1 MKKLIKL
8 EFNNTTRERKTEDSY
23 SELYSH
29 DKNNG
34 SFEFEILND
43 TLTTEQVIALFKF
56 TESNKIWKTTG
67 TVEGNKVKV
76 TFDTTLITQN
86 ETVICYL
93 YFDEEQRTSDT
104 FRFKFK
110 VKVSEIDKMN
120 RYEVKERFINN
131 TVIVDRLDVVTK
143 TELQE
148 ALKNVGGIATEG
160 LLTEVKAEEIYAK
173 KSEAVDNTNFELV
186 KNRVLALE
194 LKTDKDTVYDD
205 SELKGRISVLEA
217 KEDNNTIYDDT
228 NVRERLTALESK
240 PNVDVNNLVTKDE
253 LASKNY
259 LTEHQDTSN
268 FALKSEIPQQYNDT
282 EVKERLTTLENKAPV
297 DLSNYATKEE
307 LENKHYISDVSNLA
321 TKDELQEVRN
331 SQPTVDTSHLVT
343 RDELESKG
351 YLTTHQDLSEYAKKS
366 ELYNDSD
373 LKARVEVLEQKTDK
387 DTVYDDTPLKER
399 VTALESKAIAGGT
412 YDDSD
417 LRNRVVA
424 LETKEDKD
432 TKYDDTEVK
441 NRLTE
446 LENKPAVD
454 TSVFVTEDKLNSKG
468 YLTQHQDL
476 SPYALKSEI
485 PTPYNDSP
493 LTERI
498 TALEN
503 RPTTGGSVDT
513 SNLVTKDELKNQH
526 YVTHEE
532 VPIAIYKEFATD
544 NFNEYFEQT
553 TSEFL
558 NSNTHMRG
566 KIFVNPD
573 NDYSTTSPLVYT
585 GDSEHP
591 KTAEYDA
598 ILYSVANSL
607 PDGYSLEP
615 LNEDNKVTF
624 LSNKNFSEVVPK
636 EELKAI
642 VKEFGGSTGSNIDT
656 SNLAT
661 KEELANAVTK
671 NELEAKHYVT
681 EEELNNKA
689 YLTQQNLDNYA
700 LKSELPTPYN
710 DSLLNERVTALESK
724 AIEGGAYNDT
734 DLRNRV
740 INLENKPPLD
750 TSEFVTNQAL
760 ESRGYIKDV
769 SNLVTKDEL
778 EGKHYISD
786 ISNLVTKEELENKGY
801 LKTHQNLDNVV
812 TKEEL
817 ATKGYITDVS
827 NLVTKQEL
835 ESKNYLTTPYN
846 DTPLKERVEVLENK
860 VDKDMIYN
868 DTELRNRVEV
878 LENKP
883 NVDLSN
889 YVTNEQL
896 ENKHYLT
903 QHQELTHLATTSDL
917 EVLRNISV
925 NKAELSKKLD
935 TTEFNTFKDNVVTK
949 TELAEKGYISDL
961 SNYVTKEEL
970 HEATEIDYSN
980 IVTTDELEPYAKKTE
995 IPQPYNDKALSDRV
1009 LALENKP
1016 STGGAQTQDTGWIT
1030 ISENDPLNGN
1040 IVKIRRINDIVH
1052 VSLSNPDT
1060 ENTHL
1065 QLEVTDGNGA
1075 VLADKEIRKGFTPM
1089 RTVVVPVISDVENI
1103 MLNTQVST
1111 TGQAVFEVKN
1121 NKVILKV
1128 YDKDITSGTPT
1139 SKNINDFSYFT
1150 EDPFPTNL
1158 H

>member
-8 EFNNTTRERKTEDSY
+8 DFNNTTRERKTEDSY

-43 TLTTEQVIALFKF
+43 TLTTEQVTALFKF

-67 TVEGNKVKV
+67 SVEGNKVNV
-76 TFDTTLITQN
+76 TFDTTLITRN

-110 VKVSEIDKMN
+110 VKVSEIDKMS

-143 TELQE
+143 DELKE

-160 LLTEVKAEEIYAK
+160 LLTEVKAEETYAK

-217 KEDNNTIYDDT
+217 REDNNTIYDDT

-307 LENKHYISDVSNLA
+307 LRNVSGSQPLADNLVTKEELEAKHYISDVSNLA
-321 TKDELQEVRN
+321 TKEELQEVRN

-351 YLTTHQDLSEYAKKS
+351 YVTDLSEYAKKS
-366 ELYNDSD
+366 ELYN
-373 LKARVEVLEQKTDK
+373 
-387 DTVYDDTPLKER
+387 
-399 VTALESKAIAGGT
+399 
-412 YDDSD
+412 DSD

-454 TSVFVTEDKLNSKG
+454 TSVFVTEEKLNSKG
-468 YLTQHQDL
+468 YISDI
-476 SPYALKSEI
+476 S
-485 PTPYNDSP
+485 
-493 LTERI
+493 R
-498 TALEN
+498 
-503 RPTTGGSVDT
+503 
-513 SNLVTKDELKNQH
+513 
-526 YVTHEE
+526 
-532 VPIAIYKEFATD
+532 
-544 NFNEYFEQT
+544 
-553 TSEFL
+553 
-558 NSNTHMRG
+558 
-566 KIFVNPD
+566 
-573 NDYSTTSPLVYT
+573 
-585 GDSEHP
+585 
-591 KTAEYDA
+591 
-598 ILYSVANSL
+598 
-607 PDGYSLEP
+607 
-615 LNEDNKVTF
+615 
-624 LSNKNFSEVVPK
+624 
-636 EELKAI
+636 
-642 VKEFGGSTGSNIDT
+642 
-656 SNLAT
+656 LAT

-671 NELEAKHYVT
+671 DELEAKHYVT

-700 LKSELPTPYN
+700 LKSELPQPYN
-710 DSLLNERVTALESK
+710 DSEVKQRLGVLEAKQDKDTIYDDTLLKERVTALESK
-724 AIEGGAYNDT
+724 AIEGGAYDDS

-740 INLENKPPLD
+740 VALESIPDVRPYNDTELRNRVTNLENKPPLD

-760 ESRGYIKDV
+760 ESKGYIKDV

-827 NLVTKQEL
+827 NLVTKEEL
-835 ESKNYLTTPYN
+835 ESKNYLTIPYN
-846 DTPLKERVEVLENK
+846 DTPLKERVTALENK
-860 VDKDMIYN
+860 IDKDTIYN

-896 ENKHYLT
+896 ENKGFIK
-903 QHQELTHLATTSDL
+903 QHQELSHLATTSDL
-917 EVLRNISV
+917 EALRNIAVS
-925 NKAELSKKLD
+925 KAELSKKLD
-935 TTEFNTFKDNVVTK
+935 TTEYNSFKDSVVTK
-949 TELAEKGYISDL
+949 TELAEKGYLTTHQDISNLATKQEVEDTYVKKSDLPTPYNDSALVQKIGQLEARVDNDTVYDDTPLKERLTALESRPSNQSEMRGTGMPNGVVEAPIGATYIDTAKTNGALKWIKTTDGGNTGWKVVEGDTGWLLGWQENMVNNTNRMYFRRKNDVVHVKFEPKINDSWITPEVNLFLRSGGDDSSSDL
-961 SNYVTKEEL
+961 SIQGFQPVDDVVQTIYGTSSDIYNITAGAVDSVGSQGTGVMIIQYEYTNRKKSGL
-970 HEATEIDYSN
+970 KLQ
-980 IVTTDELEPYAKKTE
+980 IVTNNLGEEK
-995 IPQPYNDKALSDRV
+995 N
-1009 LALENKP
+1009 
-1016 STGGAQTQDTGWIT
+1016 
-1030 ISENDPLNGN
+1030 
-1040 IVKIRRINDIVH
+1040 H
-1052 VSLSNPDT
+1052 VNP
-1060 ENTHL
+1060 
-1065 QLEVTDGNGA
+1065 
-1075 VLADKEIRKGFTPM
+1075 
-1089 RTVVVPVISDVENI
+1089 
-1103 MLNTQVST
+1103 
-1111 TGQAVFEVKN
+1111 
-1121 NKVILKV
+1121 
-1128 YDKDITSGTPT
+1128 
-1139 SKNINDFSYFT
+1139 FSYLT
-1150 EDPFPTNL
+1150 EDEWPVQLP
-1158 H
+1158 

>member
-8 EFNNTTRERKTEDSY
+8 DFNNTTRERKTEDSY

-110 VKVSEIDKMN
+110 VKVSEIDKMS

-143 TELQE
+143 EELKE

-160 LLTEVKAEEIYAK
+160 LLTEVKAEELYAK

-282 EVKERLTTLENKAPV
+282 EVKERLTTLENKPPV
-297 DLSNYATKEE
+297 DLSNYATKEELRNISGSQPLADNLVTKEE

-343 RDELESKG
+343 KDELESKG
-351 YLTTHQDLSEYAKKS
+351 YVT
-366 ELYNDSD
+366 ELHLNNST
-373 LKARVEVLEQKTDK
+373 LAQRVSLIEEQPDK
-387 DTVYDDTPLKER
+387 DTVYDDTQLKER
-399 VTALESKAIAGGT
+399 VTALESKAIAGGA

-424 LETKEDKD
+424 LETKEDKG

-441 NRLTE
+441 HRLTE

-454 TSVFVTEDKLNSKG
+454 TSFFVTEEKLNSKG
-468 YLTQHQDL
+468 YISDI
-476 SPYALKSEI
+476 S
-485 PTPYNDSP
+485 
-493 LTERI
+493 
-498 TALEN
+498 
-503 RPTTGGSVDT
+503 G
-513 SNLVTKDELKNQH
+513 
-526 YVTHEE
+526 
-532 VPIAIYKEFATD
+532 
-544 NFNEYFEQT
+544 
-553 TSEFL
+553 
-558 NSNTHMRG
+558 
-566 KIFVNPD
+566 
-573 NDYSTTSPLVYT
+573 
-585 GDSEHP
+585 
-591 KTAEYDA
+591 
-598 ILYSVANSL
+598 
-607 PDGYSLEP
+607 
-615 LNEDNKVTF
+615 
-624 LSNKNFSEVVPK
+624 
-636 EELKAI
+636 
-642 VKEFGGSTGSNIDT
+642 
-656 SNLAT
+656 LAT
-661 KEELANAVTK
+661 KQELANAVTK
-671 NELEAKHYVT
+671 DELEAKHYVT

-769 SNLVTKDEL
+769 SNLVTKE
-778 EGKHYISD
+778 
-786 ISNLVTKEELENKGY
+786 
-801 LKTHQNLDNVV
+801 
-812 TKEEL
+812 
-817 ATKGYITDVS
+817 
-827 NLVTKQEL
+827 EL

-846 DTPLKERVEVLENK
+846 DIPLKERVEVLENK
-860 VDKDMIYN
+860 VDKDTVYN
-868 DTELRNRVEV
+868 DSELRERVTN

-903 QHQELTHLATTSDL
+903 EHQQITHLATTSDL
-917 EVLRNISV
+917 EALKNIAVS
-925 NKAELSKKLD
+925 KSELSKKLD
-935 TTEFNTFKDNVVTK
+935 TTEFNTFKDSVVTK

-980 IVTTDELEPYAKKTE
+980 IVTTDELEAKHYVTE
-995 IPQPYNDKALSDRV
+995 TELNNKGFLTQHQDISNLATKEEIKKFVTHEELPQPYNDTNLSNRV
-1009 LALENKP
+1009 TALESKQDKDTIYNDTELRNRISTLESRPNIEVSTLVTKDELASKGYLTTPYNDSALVSRVSALESKPTTNQFEIHGTGMPNGVVEAEIGTTYVDKNKTNGALKWIKTTDGGN
-1016 STGGAQTQDTGWIT
+1016 TGWEVLIGDTGWRT
-1030 ISENDPLNGN
+1030 LNSVSRAGN
-1040 IVKIRRINDIVH
+1040 SFIKIRRVNNLVTYQFGGLQWGWFGIIRRNGPGFVKHNSSGDKGAKVLYPGGIPVGFRSETSLVGGTYDDKGRPYGIWYLGGVNDSNFIQFTFNDPIPTDRDIGDIR
-1052 VSLSNPDT
+1052 VSAISYLTNEPWPT
-1060 ENTHL
+1060 
-1065 QLEVTDGNGA
+1065 QL
-1075 VLADKEIRKGFTPM
+1075 P
-1089 RTVVVPVISDVENI
+1089 
-1103 MLNTQVST
+1103 
-1111 TGQAVFEVKN
+1111 
-1121 NKVILKV
+1121 
-1128 YDKDITSGTPT
+1128 
-1139 SKNINDFSYFT
+1139 
-1150 EDPFPTNL
+1150 
-1158 H
+1158 